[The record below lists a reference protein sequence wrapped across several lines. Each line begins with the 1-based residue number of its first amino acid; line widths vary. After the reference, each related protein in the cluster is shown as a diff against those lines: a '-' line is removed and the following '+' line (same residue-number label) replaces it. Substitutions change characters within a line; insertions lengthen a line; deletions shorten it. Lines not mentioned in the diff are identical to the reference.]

1 MPRNAT
7 PPRLLATI
15 AFASLLAALPAAA
28 RADAL
33 RTGGA
38 NANSRPVIAGLSC
51 GDAQPRCARGELL
64 TLQGEGLADT
74 RFVTF
79 LGRPGPRDDRRARP
93 QLLQDHLL
101 TVRVPARARTGG
113 VRITS
118 ATSPTARSSTR
129 VVIHAAPTTPVAGTQ
144 TTRLF
149 AGGAPAVFRYRAP
162 SNAANKAVV
171 EAYRESDGVAVAS
184 WAVQPATDGVGRV
197 SWDGTVNGVAVPVG
211 RYAFRVT
218 GEARAAV
225 AVDGA
230 PPAAF
235 DVFDAIFPIRG
246 KHDLGQSPTNNFG
259 GPRGHMGQDMFA
271 ACGTRLAAVRGG
283 TVTFAAY
290 QARAGNYVVISGPD
304 KQSYAYMH
312 MRAPS
317 PLRKGQRVMTGQT
330 VGEVGETGRAS
341 GCHLHFEMW
350 TAPGWYQGG
359 RAIDPLPELARWD
372 AFS

>member
-1 MPRNAT
+1 M
-7 PPRLLATI
+7 
-15 AFASLLAALPAAA
+15 
-28 RADAL
+28 
-33 RTGGA
+33 
-38 NANSRPVIAGLSC
+38 
-51 GDAQPRCARGELL
+51 
-64 TLQGEGLADT
+64 
-74 RFVTF
+74 
-79 LGRPGPRDDRRARP
+79 
-93 QLLQDHLL
+93 
-101 TVRVPARARTGG
+101 
-113 VRITS
+113 
-118 ATSPTARSSTR
+118 ARSSTR
-129 VVIHAAPTTPVAGTQ
+129 VVIHAGAPSTPVAGTQ

-259 GPRGHMGQDMFA
+259 GPRGHMGQDLFA
-271 ACGTRLAAVRGG
+271 ACGTRLAAARGG

-317 PLRKGQRVMTGQT
+317 TLRKGQHVLTGQT

-350 TAPGWYQGG
+350 TPPGWYQGG